1 MDKTNND
8 VGTRTITIYKNTF
21 DSKNPFHIDVNKA
34 LDRIRTGHSK
44 DLIEGLRKIPITDE
58 HKEERSDLKK
68 KLPAYSF
75 SGKFK
80 WRANDAIQ
88 ESAGLICLDFD
99 HIENY
104 DKWAG
109 ALAKDQY
116 TFAYFR
122 SPSGDG
128 IKVLIKIP
136 PVIEEYRNYFDALRM
151 YFQMDDFEGWDDLKD
166 ISRLCYESYDPN
178 LFHNP
183 NSKVFD
189 IKIKEKPVVT
199 EFTKDGT
206 KLTDTREI
214 YRRVKAWAD
223 RTNDYGDGNK
233 HKFLVY
239 IASACNRFGLD
250 MEFVIPNLV
259 EDYQHRASPVDSGDF
274 REIVKRVYI
283 TYANQHANSF
293 FTQEGEMSDFD
304 PESPARDVIYL
315 SDIRDAMV
323 QSYLK
328 GDAKGETTYFNSID
342 PHWRWKKGEVNI
354 MHGIPNHGKTTLMLQ
369 LMLIKSVKE
378 GTKWGIFSPEQNP
391 PIDFYKDLIHMYVGK
406 STEHYHPNQMS
417 LAEYNRGIDFMM
429 EHFYFVYPKDDSPTP
444 RYINDRFEELIIK
457 HDIKGCMTDPFNQ
470 LDNDWASAGGRDDQ
484 YIGVY
489 LSKEKRFALDHDI
502 YKIIV
507 CHPKG
512 NIEKVTDRNQ
522 TEDLMNAGN
531 HHIPDQYNLAGG
543 AMWSNKVDNLLAT
556 YQPYYLSRLRAR
568 RSQGNEAHFDT
579 YRHPGLVQ
587 FVSQKIKKQ
596 KLIGRPG
603 TANLIYNIETA
614 RYHEERLDHDYDDV
628 SIDAKEIY
636 TPFDKEYVHHE
647 SMSNPETQVSEND
660 WSAFQQ
666 QEEVRETT
674 EETSRQERE
683 SQQLEEEL

>member
-1 MDKTNND
+1 MEQQRNEKIQMDKKNHE

-21 DSKNPFHIDVNKA
+21 DSKNPHHIDVTKA
-34 LDRIRTGHSK
+34 LERIKSGHSK
-44 DLIEGLRKIPITDE
+44 EWIEGLRALPITE
-58 HKEERSDLKK
+58 EFKEQRSTLKK
-68 KLPAYSF
+68 NLPAYSF

-99 HIENY
+99 HIEHY
-104 DKWAG
+104 EKWTG
-109 ALAKDQY
+109 ALEKDSY
-116 TFAYFR
+116 TYAYFR

-136 PVIEEYRNYFDALRM
+136 AVISDYSKYFEALRM
-151 YFQMDDFEGWDDLKD
+151 YFKMDDFEGWDDLKD

-178 LFHNP
+178 LFVNP
-183 NSKVFD
+183 DSKVFD
-189 IKIKEKPVVT
+189 IMIKEKPVVT
-199 EFTKDGT
+199 EFSKDGT
-206 KLTDTREI
+206 KLSDRREV

-239 IASACNRFGLD
+239 IASACNRFGLKMD
-250 MEFVIPNLV
+250 FVIENLI
-259 EDYQHRASPVDSGDF
+259 EDYQPRASSVDSRDF

-283 TYANQHANSF
+283 TYANQHENSF

-315 SDIRDAMV
+315 KDIREAMV
-323 QSYLK
+323 QSYIK

-342 PHWRWKKGEVNI
+342 PHWRWKLGEVNI

-369 LMLIKSVKE
+369 LMLIKSFKE

-391 PIDFYKDLIHMYVGK
+391 PIDFYKDLIHMYVGQ
-406 STEHYHPNQMS
+406 STEHYHPNQMT

-429 EHFYFVYPKDDSPTP
+429 EHFYFVYPKDDTPTP

-489 LSKEKRFALDHDI
+489 LSKEKRFALDHNI

-522 TEDLMNAGN
+522 TDDLMNAGN
-531 HHIPDQYNLAGG
+531 HQLPDQYNLAGG

-568 RSQGNEAHFDT
+568 RTQGNEAHFDT
-579 YRHPGLVQ
+579 FRHPGLVQ

-614 RYHEERLDHDYDDV
+614 RYHEEKLDHSY
-628 SIDAKEIY
+628 
-636 TPFDKEYVHHE
+636 
-647 SMSNPETQVSEND
+647 
-660 WSAFQQ
+660 
-666 QEEVRETT
+666 
-674 EETSRQERE
+674 
-683 SQQLEEEL
+683 